1 MTRSVFCAAFVAAA
15 VSSGVDGFSQTPPG
29 PRTLDNLLRE
39 EEPPVRPA
47 TPVEA
52 SGREEPKP
60 QSVRPNGTHVRPKD
74 GSKDPELDKAWLA
87 YDAAIKTSTAE
98 LRGKIAEKYMAA
110 RTAAKID
117 DVTRYNEL
125 LEDLDKKGKLP
136 TDDKSLAA
144 AVAATR
150 NAYDDAARDL
160 DKAYKSVVERLL
172 KDTAIDASVAKAV
185 DQERQQLSTQAIPR
199 PQIPPDAIKIG
210 KHSYYVFLDPVT
222 QEQAVAECKKRGG
235 YLARITEP
243 KEFAMFHKKLLLLQ
257 KKSHFW
263 VDGTDAANEG
273 TWTFLDGDP
282 MPQPLPWLPG
292 EPNNDNGGNWSGGK
306 WRRLEQDG
314 LAIQV
319 IKVDGA
325 WTTGMDD
332 LEQTAQAGFICEWD

>member
-1 MTRSVFCAAFVAAA
+1 MPRLVFFSAFVA
-15 VSSGVDGFSQTPPG
+15 VSVASAIDCPGQSPLG

-39 EEPPVRPA
+39 EEPPVRPT

-60 QSVRPNGTHVRPKD
+60 QPVRPSGTHVRPKD
-74 GSKDPELDKAWLA
+74 GSKDPELDKAWIA
-87 YDAAIKTSTAE
+87 YDAAIKTATAE
-98 LRGKIAEKYMAA
+98 LRGKITEKYMAA
-110 RTAAKID
+110 RNVAKID

-125 LEDLDKKGKLP
+125 LEDLDKKGRLP
-136 TDDKSLAA
+136 TDDKSMATALT
-144 AVAATR
+144 ATR

-172 KDTAIDASVAKAV
+172 KDTDIDASVAKAV
-185 DQERQQLSTQAIPR
+185 EQERQQLSTQAIPR

-210 KHSYYVFLDPVT
+210 KHSYYVFLEPVT

-257 KKSHFW
+257 RRFHFW

-273 TWTFLDGDP
+273 TWAFLDGDP

-292 EPNNDNGGNWSGGK
+292 EPNNGRN
-306 WRRLEQDG
+306 RFEQEQDG

-319 IKVDGA
+319 TRVDGA